1 MYTGSE
7 LQFSEVYYYF
17 CIMVGETEKTL
28 AMVSLYS
35 PPHTGLL
42 KQSYY
47 TVWSCTHSGDMMVV
61 DVKSIVSVVAMV
73 PHQPFPEDTI
83 MRVFDVEKPGLDVA
97 WLGGNA
103 EEVVDE

>member
-1 MYTGSE
+1 MT
-7 LQFSEVYYYF
+7 
-17 CIMVGETEKTL
+17 VGETEQTL

-35 PPHTGLL
+35 SPHTGLL
-42 KQSYY
+42 KHSYY
-47 TVWSCTHSGDMMVV
+47 TVWSCTHLGDMTVV

-83 MRVFDVEKPGLDVA
+83 KRVFVVEKPGLDVA

-103 EEVVDE
+103 EEVLDE